1 MAGIRLLKRTGAAL
15 AAVVKPPP
23 SPFQAHRA
31 AAVQAAADDQ
41 AKWAAAVQAAVDG
54 HEPDAAAVADL
65 AAIAQRMGVG
75 DVEQAFRADVGVL
88 AALAA
93 AESQL
98 ATMQAPRPGEVVA
111 GEIKEVEARLR
122 QLKHEQQRVAVAVQ
136 GRAVLRG
143 EVERMRAQLPAR
155 LKGDAR

>member
-1 MAGIRLLKRTGAAL
+1 MAIRLLKRS
-15 AAVVKPPP
+15 V
-23 SPFQAHRA
+23 A
-31 AAVQAAADDQ
+31 AAVPKLNAFAQARQ
-41 AKWAAAVQAAVDG
+41 RAVQT
-54 HEPDAAAVADL
+54 DAAARVRWLELVQLGMTGTEPDEEAVQELMQL
-65 AAIAQRMGVG
+65 AEVLGLPDA
-75 DVEQAFRADVGVL
+75 EQAFRADVGGL

>member
-1 MAGIRLLKRTGAAL
+1 MAIRLLKRS
-15 AAVVKPPP
+15 V
-23 SPFQAHRA
+23 A
-31 AAVQAAADDQ
+31 AAIPKLNAFAQARQ
-41 AKWAAAVQAAVDG
+41 RAVQT
-54 HEPDAAAVADL
+54 DAAARVRWLELVQLGMAGTEPDEEAVQELMQL
-65 AAIAQRMGVG
+65 AEVLGLPDA
-75 DVEQAFRADVGVL
+75 EQAFRADVGVL

-143 EVERMRAQLPAR
+143 EVEKLRAR
-155 LKGDAR
+155 LPERLTKGGA